1 MLRRWR
7 EQVRIFLDPRQ
18 VVLLRVSRGLKPR
31 VINRASLPCAGF
43 PGASSWEAPVAA
55 LKLAVRDAQWQGASA
70 QVVLSNHFVRYVL
83 VPWSAQLSD
92 RHERQAYLR
101 HCFGV
106 AYGEA
111 AKRWDLRMSD
121 AGMDKPS
128 LASGID
134 MALLESLRDTLDD
147 EGIRLD
153 AVHPYLMMSANLT
166 RRWLP
171 RGAVWFALIERGRLC
186 LSLLDNGIW
195 KAVRNYPA
203 EADGDETLGSLLE
216 ILLERESMLC
226 GDVRQDWP
234 VVLYSPE
241 STATPRLPG
250 RKVTRVPVQALD
262 GFMHEDNSDYRMAMR
277 AWA

>member
-1 MLRRWR
+1 MLRPWR

-18 VVLLRVSRGLKPR
+18 VVLLRVSRGLKQR
-31 VINRASLPCAGF
+31 VVNRVNLPCAEF
-43 PGASSWEAPVAA
+43 PDASSWKAPVAT
-55 LKLAVRDAQWQGASA
+55 LKLAVRDTQWQGASA

-134 MALLESLRDTLDD
+134 LALLESLRDTLDD
-147 EGIRLD
+147 EGVRLD
-153 AVHPYLMMSANLT
+153 AVHPYLMMGANLT

-186 LSLLDNGIW
+186 LSLLDNGVW

-203 EADGDETLGSLLE
+203 EADGDETLGTLLE
-216 ILLERESMLC
+216 TLLARESMLC
-226 GDVRQDWP
+226 GDVKQDWP

-241 STATPRLPG
+241 SAATPRLPE